1 MRTIKSTIAVAATAL
16 ISLQTGT
23 PRAEAGE
30 WGCEVLLCASSS
42 NPSWH
47 AVPSC
52 HPPMDRLIAAMSSWD
67 FSWPTCPEAG
77 MGRPGY
83 ERYADCPAGWTI
95 DYSQS
100 GRASRGE
107 PDLCS
112 KRSTSRA
119 RRNGNDAV
127 SMSRPL
133 RKDPYYFDVETGD
146 GSTRRHWFDLQH

>member
-1 MRTIKSTIAVAATAL
+1 MTL
-16 ISLQTGT
+16 ISLQTAI
-23 PRAEAGE
+23 PRAKAGE

-52 HPPMDRLIAAMSSWD
+52 HPPMDRLIAAMGSWD

-83 ERYADCPAGWTI
+83 ERYGDCPAGWTI
-95 DYSQS
+95 GYSQS

-107 PDLCS
+107 PDLCTKS
-112 KRSTSRA
+112 SGPCAT
-119 RRNGNDAV
+119 RNGCNDAV
-127 SMSRPL
+127 SMARRL
-133 RKDPYYFDVETGD
+133 RSDPYYFDVQTGD
-146 GSTRRHWFDLQH
+146 GSMSRHWFDLQH